1 MKRAILAVPV
11 LLTLGSCGY
20 RAPMYKTVI
29 TEDPSRYTSIHEDY
43 RELAALMTSDT
54 GMPPT
59 DSNTLCIIP
68 DQRQKWEMLKGD
80 LESAGESVYIDHYI
94 FRQDSSGTILTDILR
109 DKRAK
114 GADVRIIV
122 DKSAHNKED
131 KVKLESL
138 NRDSIDTRFFY
149 KPSWLQD
156 FIWPSKAPH
165 RDHRKIVLI
174 DGQTGYIGGRN
185 IQDKYFLSWRDA
197 DIRINGPAVNDLGAV
212 YMENQQRVAPELP
225 PVKVTPESAR
235 RAVSDTVK
243 GVNQFRGKTVQIVPE
258 SPWDK
263 HLPIRN
269 CFEWAINHARKY
281 FYFYN
286 PYTPPPASTIKALKA
301 AAARGVDVRWIVPAN
316 NDVIPAKWMGES
328 LYKELLK
335 AGVRIFEWQGNVLH
349 TKEFI
354 SDDQILAIGSANM
367 DNMSFFLD
375 LEVEAI
381 VYDSEMAVDARE
393 LYLEETRTRCLEIT
407 LDEVRRWNIFRRLRN
422 NLSRLAVGSI
432 T

>member
-1 MKRAILAVPV
+1 MSGKRFLPLLLLLA
-11 LLTLGSCGY
+11 GACGY

-29 TEDPSRYTSIHEDY
+29 TEDPAQFTSIHEDY
-43 RELAALMTSDT
+43 RELAALITTDT

-59 DSNTLCIIP
+59 DSNTLCILP
-68 DQRQKWEMLKGD
+68 DHQVKWETLIHD
-80 LESAGESVYIDHYI
+80 LESAEESVYIDHYR
-94 FRQDSSGTILTDILR
+94 FRQDSCGTIIAGILKE
-109 DKRAK
+109 KRAK
-114 GADVRIIV
+114 GADVRVIV
-122 DKSAHNKED
+122 DKAAHIKED
-131 KVKLESL
+131 KVILESF
-138 NRDSIDTRFFY
+138 NKDSIDTRLFY

-156 FIWPSKAPH
+156 FIWPPKAPH

-174 DGQTGYIGGRN
+174 DGQTGYVGGRN
-185 IQDKYFLSWRDA
+185 IQDKYYLGWRDA
-197 DIRINGPAVNDLGAV
+197 DMRINGPAVKDLGEA
-212 YMENQQRVAPELP
+212 YMNTQRLAAPELP
-225 PVKVTPESAR
+225 PLKITDESALK
-235 RAVSDTVK
+235 AVTDSVP
-243 GVNQFRGKTVQIVPE
+243 GVDMFRGKTVQIIPE

-263 HLPIRN
+263 RLPIRN
-269 CFEWAINHARKY
+269 CFEWAINHAREY

-316 NDVIPAKWMGES
+316 NDVVPAKWIGES

-335 AGVRIFEWQGNVLH
+335 AGVRIFEWQDNVLH

-367 DNMSFFLD
+367 DNMSFFLN
-375 LEVEAI
+375 LEVEAV
-381 VYDSEMAVDARE
+381 VYDSEVAADARR

-407 LDEVRRWNIFRRLRN
+407 LDEVQRWNIFRRLRN
-422 NLSRLAVGSI
+422 HIARFAVGSL

>member
-1 MKRAILAVPV
+1 MTGKRFLPLLLLLA
-11 LLTLGSCGY
+11 GACGY

-29 TEDPSRYTSIHEDY
+29 TEDPAQFTSIHEDY
-43 RELAALMTSDT
+43 REMAALITTDT

-59 DSNTLCIIP
+59 DSNTLCILP
-68 DQRQKWEMLKGD
+68 DHQVKWETLIHD
-80 LESAGESVYIDHYI
+80 LESAEESVYIDDYR
-94 FRQDSSGTILTDILR
+94 FRQDSCGTIIAGILKE
-109 DKRAK
+109 KRAK
-114 GADVRIIV
+114 GADVRVIV
-122 DKSAHNKED
+122 DKAAHIKED
-131 KVKLESL
+131 KVILESF
-138 NRDSIDTRFFY
+138 NKDSIDTRLFY

-156 FIWPSKAPH
+156 FIWPPKAPH

-174 DGQTGYIGGRN
+174 DGQTGYVGGRN
-185 IQDKYFLSWRDA
+185 IQDKYYLGWRDA
-197 DIRINGPAVNDLGAV
+197 DMRINGPAVKDLGEA
-212 YMENQQRVAPELP
+212 YMNTQRLAAPELP
-225 PVKVTPESAR
+225 PLKITDESALK
-235 RAVSDTVK
+235 AVTDSVP
-243 GVNQFRGKTVQIVPE
+243 GVDMFRGKTVQIIPE

-263 HLPIRN
+263 RLPIRN
-269 CFEWAINHARKY
+269 CFEWAINHAREY

-316 NDVIPAKWMGES
+316 NDVVPAKWIGES

-335 AGVRIFEWQGNVLH
+335 AGVRIFEWQDNVLH

-367 DNMSFFLD
+367 DNMSFFLN
-375 LEVEAI
+375 LEVEAV
-381 VYDSEMAVDARE
+381 VYDSDVAADARR

-422 NLSRLAVGSI
+422 HIARFAVGSL